1 MRGGLGMTNLD
12 DKLAVSVTPT
22 HNVLLQLVEKL
33 QKLHSIL
40 LQNTYIKDTSKHLDQ
55 IIQDAN
61 NQTMILFV
69 GKQRVGKT
77 TVINALLGRA
87 LLSVHDRNPTGVNMF
102 LRYGEHEQIKAFF
115 LDGVTAVFDFNKLEF
130 LTTGDSFASQILR
143 EHLDYLEV
151 YVKHDLLKSVT
162 IIDSVSLEA
171 GNGAK
176 AYFSES
182 FINRVDEIF
191 WVLRSG
197 SMAIDAEIQLMVTLK
212 NRGKEPICVVNAI
225 DAIDIKNTEPAVFI
239 ANEQKRIGHLV
250 SDFVT
255 VSAKQA
261 LEAKCT
267 ENETLWQ
274 QSQYSELIWRIDRVA
289 VKSEKKTSAIL
300 IRFLQWLEQFR
311 YELIHIP
318 QRDPFKSA
326 VENIEKYTGD
336 TVYEFTRYQRDITIV
351 SEYEQ
356 EYKEVSEIFTNVHTL
371 YQLLQTIEQYDFL
384 QDSVVEAFCE
394 KAIIYQQILREYRS
408 MHSEYM
414 REYDRLDAQH
424 NKIHGK
430 GLIKVIFGYQ
440 TQNEFF
446 KERVERL
453 YEQQERCVTLF
464 DKVHEAETFLLKD
477 LDVIQLHL
485 MDLTKNRLTQVEQK
499 VEKLNNQR
507 AKEKHQ
513 LKLYAS
519 KLNEFTCLMEAQGYL
534 WNELKPFLI
543 DDTLPLRDKDRLML
557 HETIENIRAI
567 DLTNNGLLA
576 RSYMKNLIESKAIPF
591 DIKEK
596 YPLYKLTLTAV
607 DIKSNDI
614 PEIPKKL
621 AIRYDNE

>member
-1 MRGGLGMTNLD
+1 MTNLD
-12 DKLAVSVTPT
+12 EKLAVSVTPT
-22 HNVLLQLVEKL
+22 HNVLPQLVEKL
-33 QKLHSIL
+33 RKLHGIL
-40 LQNTYIKDTSKHLDQ
+40 IQNTYIKDTSKHLDR

-61 NQTMILFV
+61 NQTMVLIV
-69 GKQRVGKT
+69 GKERVGKT
-77 TVINALLGRA
+77 TVVNGLLGRA
-87 LLSVHDRNPTGVNMF
+87 LLSVNDRNPTAVNTF
-102 LRYGEHEQIKAFF
+102 LRYGEREQIKAFF
-115 LDGVTAVFDFNKLEF
+115 LDGVIAVFDLSKLEL

-182 FINRVDEIF
+182 LINRVDEIF

-197 SMAIDAEIQLMVTLK
+197 SMAIDAEIRLMEALK

-225 DAIDIKNTEPAVFI
+225 DIKNTEPAVFI
-239 ANEQKRIGHLV
+239 ANETKRIGHLV

-255 VSAKQA
+255 VSAKNA

-274 QSQYSELIWRIDRVA
+274 QSQYSELIKQINRVA
-289 VKSEKKTSAIL
+289 ANSDKKTSAIL
-300 IRFLQWLEQFR
+300 IRFLQWLERFR
-311 YELIHIP
+311 FELTIIP

-336 TVYEFTRYQRDITIV
+336 TQYEFSRYQRDIAIV

-356 EYKEVSEIFTNVHTL
+356 EYKEVSKVFTNVHTL
-371 YQLLQTIEQYDFL
+371 YQLLQRIEQYDFL
-384 QDSVVEAFCE
+384 QNPIVEAFCE
-394 KAIIYQQILREYRS
+394 KAIIYQQSLREYRS
-408 MHSEYM
+408 MHSEYI

-430 GLIKVIFGYQ
+430 GLIKAIFGHH

-446 KERVERL
+446 KERVEKL
-453 YEQQERCVTLF
+453 NEQQERCVALF
-464 DKVHEAETFLLKD
+464 DKVHEAEAFLLKD
-477 LDVIQLHL
+477 LEVIQHQL
-485 MDLTKNRLTQVEQK
+485 MDLTKNRLAQVGRK
-499 VEKLNNQR
+499 VAELNDQR
-507 AKEKHQ
+507 AKEKRQ
-513 LKLYAS
+513 LKMYKS
-519 KLNEFTCLMEAQGYL
+519 KLNEFTCLIEAQGYL
-534 WNELKPFLI
+534 RDVIEPFLME
-543 DDTLPLRDKDRLML
+543 DHLPLRDKDRLML
-557 HETIENIRAI
+557 QDTIENIRLI

-576 RSYMKNLIESKAIPF
+576 RSHMKNQIESKAIPF
-591 DIKEK
+591 DFEEK
-596 YPLYKLTLTAV
+596 YPLYELALTAV

-621 AIRYDNE
+621 AIQYDNE